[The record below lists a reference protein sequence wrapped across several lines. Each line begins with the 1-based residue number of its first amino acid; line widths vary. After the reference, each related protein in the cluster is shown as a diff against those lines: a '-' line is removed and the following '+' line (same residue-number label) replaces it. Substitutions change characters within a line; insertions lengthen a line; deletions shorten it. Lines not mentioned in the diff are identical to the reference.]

1 MNIMQ
6 ILKMVFPGLMVAGA
20 VGSLVVN
27 VGENGPF
34 PVSLQWIGAALL
46 YTALLMRN
54 I

>member
-1 MNIMQ
+1 MQ
-6 ILKMVFPGLMVAGA
+6 MLKAFFPGLMVAGA

-27 VGENGPF
+27 IGENGPF
-34 PVSLQWIGAALL
+34 PISLQWFGAVLL